1 MLDEQKIIERF
12 ISYVKIDSQSNADSE
27 VTPSTKIQWDIANKL
42 VQDLKDIGLSRVS
55 IDKNAYIYAT
65 LPSNIKKKCPI
76 IGFISHF
83 DTSPDFSGTNIKPQ
97 IIENYNGGDIVL
109 NKTN

>member
-27 VTPSTKIQWDIANKL
+27 ATPSTKIQWDIANKL

-65 LPSNIKKKCPI
+65 LPSNIKK
-76 IGFISHF
+76 
-83 DTSPDFSGTNIKPQ
+83 NVQ
-97 IIENYNGGDIVL
+97 LLVL
-109 NKTN
+109 YHILILPLIFQVLTLNLK

>member
-27 VTPSTKIQWDIANKL
+27 ETPSTKIQWDIANKL
-42 VQDLKDIGLSRVS
+42 VQDLKNIGLSTVS

-65 LPSNIKKKCPI
+65 LPGDLHSTSNLILPSRK
-76 IGFISHF
+76 
-83 DTSPDFSGTNIKPQ
+83 
-97 IIENYNGGDIVL
+97 
-109 NKTN
+109 